1 MDLKLSN
8 LIEIVYDNNIN
19 ENEKENIIELINSL
33 KIDNLLNINK
43 KKFKSFF

>member
-19 ENEKENIIELINSL
+19 EKEKENIIELINSL